1 MATEQRVWFS
11 YVDDYE
17 NFEEGVNDADSF
29 SLAIPTTNTIVWV
42 KSLKDIVV
50 GTSGGEWSVS
60 SNEIGTPL
68 TPNNWSVDEQSNYGS
83 KNIQA
88 IKINESIFFVDFV
101 GRKIREM
108 TYSDSDRKYVAPDLT
123 SLAEHI
129 TMGGITSMAYQKN
142 PDSILWV
149 TLDDGSLI
157 AMVYDREQD
166 VVAWSEQPV
175 GGTSVEVQSVCVTP
189 GANEDTITISVKR
202 TINEADTIYI
212 EQLASRTFTAIEDC
226 FFVDSGI
233 TVENDPASATLAG
246 LTHLVGETVTVLGD
260 GVKYTPTAVVNA
272 SGEVTISTAVEKA
285 QVGLS
290 KDSLLQPMRIVL
302 GGQDGTSMGSITRVN
317 ELVISFLNTGAAKY
331 GSNEDDLHSV
341 DFTDERWTNSC
352 EITGLFTGEVVV
364 SMPGGFDP
372 LNPIIITSDGPMPC
386 TVRAIVP
393 RMDIT
398 GR

>member
-1 MATEQRVWFS
+1 MAAEQRVWLS

-17 NFEEGVNDADSF
+17 NFEAGVDDADSF
-29 SLAIPTTNTIVWV
+29 SLAIPTTNTILWV
-42 KSLKDIVV
+42 QSLKDIVL
-50 GTSGGEWSVS
+50 GTSGDEWKIS
-60 SNEIGTPL
+60 SNEINTPL
-68 TPNNWSVDEQSNYGS
+68 TSTNWSVEQQTNYGS

-88 IKINESIFFVDFV
+88 IKVNETILFVDFV

-108 TYSDSDRKYVAPDLT
+108 VYSDADRAYVAPDLT
-123 SLAEHI
+123 ALAEHI
-129 TMGGITSMAYQKN
+129 TYSGITSIAYQKN
-142 PDSILWV
+142 PDSILWA
-149 TLDDGSLI
+149 TLDDGSLRI
-157 AMVYDREQD
+157 MPYDREQN
-166 VVAWSEQPV
+166 VIAWAKVPI

-189 GANEDTITISVKR
+189 GADEDTITISVKR
-202 TINEADTIYI
+202 TINDADTIYI

-233 TVENDPASATLAG
+233 TVENSPASATLTG
-246 LTHLVGETVTVLGD
+246 LTHLVAETVTVLGD

-302 GGQDGTSMGSITRVN
+302 GGQGGTSMGSITRVN

-331 GSNEDDLHSV
+331 GSSESDLYSI
-341 DFTDERWTNSC
+341 DFTDNRWTNSC
-352 EITGLFTGEVVV
+352 EITGLFTGEVTV

-393 RMDIT
+393 RIDQT

>member
-1 MATEQRVWFS
+1 MATEQRVWLS
-11 YVDDYE
+11 YVNDYE
-17 NFEEGVNDADSF
+17 QFEEGVNDADSF

-42 KSLKDIVV
+42 KSLKDILI
-50 GTSGGEWSVS
+50 GTSGGELSIS
-60 SNEIGTPL
+60 SNEVGTPL
-68 TPNNWSVDEQSNYGS
+68 TPSNWSVDEQSNYGS
-83 KNIQA
+83 KAIQPV
-88 IKINESIFFVDFV
+88 KVNESILFVDLV

-108 TYSDSDRKYVAPDLT
+108 TYSDADRKYVAPDLT
-123 SLAEHI
+123 ALAEHI
-129 TMGGITSMAYQKN
+129 TIGGITSIAYQKN

-149 TLDDGSLI
+149 TLEDGSLI
-157 AMVYDREQD
+157 AMTYDREQN
-166 VVAWSEQPV
+166 VVAWSEQPI
-175 GGTSVEVQSVCVTP
+175 GGTSVEVQSVCITP
-189 GANEDTITISVKR
+189 ATAEDTITISVQR
-202 TINEADTIYI
+202 TINGADAIYI
-212 EQLASRTFTAIEDC
+212 EQLASRTFTDIEDC

-233 TVENDPASATLAG
+233 TVENSPASATLTG
-246 LTHLVGETVTVLGD
+246 LTHLIAETVTVLGD

-302 GGQDGTSMGSITRVN
+302 SGQGGSSMGSITRVN

-331 GSNEDDLHSV
+331 GSDEDDLHSI
-341 DFTDERWTNSC
+341 DFTDNRWTNSC

-393 RMDIT
+393 RMDVT

>member
-1 MATEQRVWFS
+1 MTAEQRVWLS
-11 YVDDYE
+11 YVNDYE
-17 NFEEGVNDADSF
+17 NFEEGVDDADSF
-29 SLAIPTTNTIVWV
+29 SLVIPTTDTIVWV
-42 KSLKDIVV
+42 QSLKDIVF
-50 GTSGGEWSVS
+50 GTSGGEWSIS
-60 SNEIGTPL
+60 SNEVKTPL
-68 TPNNWSVDEQSNYGS
+68 TPSNWSVDERSNYGS
-83 KNIQA
+83 KAIQA
-88 IKINESIFFVDFV
+88 IKVNESILFVDYV

-108 TYSDSDRKYVAPDLT
+108 VYSDADRTYVAPDLT
-123 SLAEHI
+123 ALAEHI
-129 TMGGITSMAYQKN
+129 TYSGITSIAYQKN

-149 TLDDGSLI
+149 TLDDGSLRI
-157 AMVYDREQD
+157 MPYDREQN
-166 VVAWSEQPV
+166 VIAWAKIPV

-189 GANEDTITISVKR
+189 AASEDTITISVKR
-202 TINEADTIYI
+202 TINGADAIYI
-212 EQLASRTFTAIEDC
+212 EQLASRVFTDIEDC

-233 TVENDPASATLAG
+233 TVENSPASATLTG
-246 LTHLVGETVTVLGD
+246 LTHLIAETVTVLGD

-302 GGQDGTSMGSITRVN
+302 GGQGGTSMGSITRVN
-317 ELVISFLNTGAAKY
+317 ELVVSFLNTGAAKY
-331 GSNEDDLHSV
+331 GSSEDDLHSI
-341 DFTDERWTNSC
+341 DFTDIRWTNSS